1 MILANNGII
10 STNKG
15 DAIAFITAAN
25 ITDTTQQ
32 NAIITLVNDLKSS
45 NIWSKMRAIYPF
57 VGGTASSHRFNL
69 KDPRQVS
76 GAFYITFYGGGTHSL
91 NGYQPDG
98 ATAYGN
104 TSFIANNHL
113 TNSSGHIS
121 IYSRTN
127 VEELSCDFGASKTPS
142 PFALEGPEQVILT
155 RYTGLGL
162 VSVYGDYNSSMK
174 TPNAD
179 SRGYYINNRNSAT
192 NTTSF
197 KNGVKVIDAVGN
209 SGLSTTELVISAES
223 AAGPPAIQRFSTRQ
237 IAFATIGD
245 GLSDSEATALYN
257 AVQTFNT
264 TLNRQV

>member
-1 MILANNGII
+1 MILSINGILAG
-10 STNKG
+10 KG
-15 DAIAFITAAN
+15 IVDDAQAFITAAS
-25 ITDTTQQ
+25 ITDSTQQ
-32 NAIITLVNDLKSS
+32 NAIIQLVTDLKTA

-127 VEELSCDFGASKTPS
+127 IEEASCDFGASKTPS
-142 PFALEGPEQVILT
+142 SFALEGPEQVILT
-155 RYTGLGL
+155 RYPSLGI
-162 VSVYGDYNSSMK
+162 VSVYGSYSTSMQVA
-174 TPNAD
+174 NND
-179 SRGYYINNRNSAT
+179 SR
-192 NTTSF
+192 
-197 KNGVKVIDAVGN
+197 
-209 SGLSTTELVISAES
+209 
-223 AAGPPAIQRFSTRQ
+223 
-237 IAFATIGD
+237 
-245 GLSDSEATALYN
+245 
-257 AVQTFNT
+257 
-264 TLNRQV
+264 